1 MVLPAAL
8 GIVLT
13 AGLGLG
19 SIAVPPTA
27 GADELNPSTTQT
39 SEAVPAAPNEAE
51 ASHPQADRVIDKI
64 VGGSERGDE
73 KGLPGVSDAPGADA
87 AADDASDAQ
96 RRDGDVAD
104 RRVEEKP
111 EPAQPEARASAAPA
125 VTQEAPT
132 PAVTEEP
139 AILGATTAPEPPA
152 AQPSASPEAPAATP
166 TPVEPSA
173 SPIVPVPTAAPS
185 ADPSLVPTP
194 SATASAAPSAPAT
207 PTASPSGTAPTATAS
222 ASPTAS
228 PSATAGSPE
237 ASPSAAPSASPSA
250 SATAPTSAA
259 AAPTASPSETTSPA
273 PITGRPQV
281 ELGGKDTSPSTTA
294 MTFKSANWTDAK
306 GNALNGTVE
315 MTLTLYRIGA
325 GDERKATIPVKM
337 ENGSFSTMVDAE
349 SLFGLTTTE
358 LAGSG
363 KLYILRVSS
372 PDGGEAKTSFF
383 TFVAGTKP
391 TPAPTTEPTTPAP
404 TTKPSAEPT
413 TPAPSTK
420 PSAEPTSEPTTPAP
434 STKPSAEP
442 TTPAPSTKP
451 SAEPTS
457 EPTTPSP
464 SADPSPAP
472 TTQPAPQPAPPAPA
486 PSADPNPAP
495 TTQPAPQ
502 PAPPAPDAPAPS
514 PEVPAPEVP
523 APQAPAPE
531 APPAD
536 AGAPAAP
543 GTSPQAPAAEPVAPP
558 TIIAT
563 LPATPEEEP
572 APAQPEA
579 SPSASPSAKSTEPK
593 PTDPPR
599 SPVTDG
605 SQLTADNAG
614 SLSGGRQGDRVSLV
628 LPKDKA
634 KEGDWVA
641 VFLYPSGESAGWV
654 QVDHSNS
661 VQVDISNID
670 AGSHKLAIASRDSE
684 LLGWVQLEIARTD
697 TVNTDLMDKANSTPV
712 KEAVLGG
719 DDWML
724 ISAAGILTAGAA
736 AYMFLARPRA
746 RRPIQ

>member
-1 MVLPAAL
+1 
-8 GIVLT
+8 
-13 AGLGLG
+13 
-19 SIAVPPTA
+19 
-27 GADELNPSTTQT
+27 
-39 SEAVPAAPNEAE
+39 
-51 ASHPQADRVIDKI
+51 
-64 VGGSERGDE
+64 
-73 KGLPGVSDAPGADA
+73 
-87 AADDASDAQ
+87 
-96 RRDGDVAD
+96 
-104 RRVEEKP
+104 
-111 EPAQPEARASAAPA
+111 
-125 VTQEAPT
+125 
-132 PAVTEEP
+132 
-139 AILGATTAPEPPA
+139 
-152 AQPSASPEAPAATP
+152 
-166 TPVEPSA
+166 
-173 SPIVPVPTAAPS
+173 
-185 ADPSLVPTP
+185 
-194 SATASAAPSAPAT
+194 
-207 PTASPSGTAPTATAS
+207 
-222 ASPTAS
+222 
-228 PSATAGSPE
+228 
-237 ASPSAAPSASPSA
+237 
-250 SATAPTSAA
+250 
-259 AAPTASPSETTSPA
+259 
-273 PITGRPQV
+273 
-281 ELGGKDTSPSTTA
+281 

-315 MTLTLYRIGA
+315 MTLTLYRIGG

-420 PSAEPTSEPTTPAP
+420 PSAKPTS
-434 STKPSAEP
+434 K
-442 TTPAPSTKP
+442 
-451 SAEPTS
+451 
-457 EPTTPSP
+457 PTTPSP
-464 SADPSPAP
+464 SADPSPAPTTQPAPPAPSADPNPAP

-495 TTQPAPQ
+495 TTQPAP
-502 PAPPAPDAPAPS
+502 PAPAPDAPAPS

-543 GTSPQAPAAEPVAPP
+543 GSSPEAPAAEPVAPP

-572 APAQPEA
+572 APARPEA
-579 SPSASPSAKSTEPK
+579 SPSTDPSASPSAKSTEPK

>member
-1 MVLPAAL
+1 M
-8 GIVLT
+8 
-13 AGLGLG
+13 
-19 SIAVPPTA
+19 
-27 GADELNPSTTQT
+27 
-39 SEAVPAAPNEAE
+39 
-51 ASHPQADRVIDKI
+51 
-64 VGGSERGDE
+64 
-73 KGLPGVSDAPGADA
+73 
-87 AADDASDAQ
+87 
-96 RRDGDVAD
+96 
-104 RRVEEKP
+104 
-111 EPAQPEARASAAPA
+111 
-125 VTQEAPT
+125 
-132 PAVTEEP
+132 
-139 AILGATTAPEPPA
+139 
-152 AQPSASPEAPAATP
+152 
-166 TPVEPSA
+166 
-173 SPIVPVPTAAPS
+173 
-185 ADPSLVPTP
+185 
-194 SATASAAPSAPAT
+194 
-207 PTASPSGTAPTATAS
+207 
-222 ASPTAS
+222 
-228 PSATAGSPE
+228 
-237 ASPSAAPSASPSA
+237 
-250 SATAPTSAA
+250 
-259 AAPTASPSETTSPA
+259 
-273 PITGRPQV
+273 
-281 ELGGKDTSPSTTA
+281 
-294 MTFKSANWTDAK
+294 
-306 GNALNGTVE
+306 
-315 MTLTLYRIGA
+315 
-325 GDERKATIPVKM
+325 
-337 ENGSFSTMVDAE
+337 
-349 SLFGLTTTE
+349 
-358 LAGSG
+358 
-363 KLYILRVSS
+363 
-372 PDGGEAKTSFF
+372 
-383 TFVAGTKP
+383 
-391 TPAPTTEPTTPAP
+391 
-404 TTKPSAEPT
+404 
-413 TPAPSTK
+413 
-420 PSAEPTSEPTTPAP
+420 
-434 STKPSAEP
+434 
-442 TTPAPSTKP
+442 
-451 SAEPTS
+451 
-457 EPTTPSP
+457 
-464 SADPSPAP
+464 
-472 TTQPAPQPAPPAPA
+472 
-486 PSADPNPAP
+486 
-495 TTQPAPQ
+495 
-502 PAPPAPDAPAPS
+502 
-514 PEVPAPEVP
+514 PAPEVP

-543 GTSPQAPAAEPVAPP
+543 GSSPEAPAAEPVAPP